1 MYHRLPVRS
10 TKMQWDYDMYLPQR
24 MGKNSSHCAQV
35 FAVQAFNPQTQMSP
49 KDSLSPLTRVK
60 LSIKAALWSFWVDF
74 RFPGFW
80 VTFSEA
86 KLIGSWVEVHIVCFE
101 FKLIL
106 INPCKLWNWGRL
118 LKKYKREIKLFSHIP
133 FILYTISPTLA
144 EIFMGV
150 RWHVTFIHWQRI
162 NIVKKPVF

>member
-118 LKKYKREIKLFSHIP
+118 LKKYKREIKLFSP
-133 FILYTISPTLA
+133 SLTYC
-144 EIFMGV
+144 
-150 RWHVTFIHWQRI
+150 TFSHQLWQRYLMAELLKQ
-162 NIVKKPVF
+162 NIYLLVVNESCWQVF